1 MSKLIVICGLP
12 GTGKTT
18 LADELSRRLSIFCLH
33 KDSVKESLFESLKMS
48 TLEESKKIGY
58 PSVKVVLD
66 IAEENIARGVDVILE
81 SPFNFPDEG
90 KLFEEWKGKY
100 SIDFFAV
107 VLVIDEEERKRR
119 FTERERHHAHHDTD
133 RLRLQRTGNTLD
145 ETCSYDH
152 IPDKKLFLT
161 TDRPVEQLANDI
173 LEFLQS

>member
-33 KDSVKESLFESLKMS
+33 KDSVKESLFESLKLS

-58 PSVKVVLD
+58 PSVKAILD
-66 IAEENIARGVDVILE
+66 LAEENIARGVDVILE
-81 SPFNFPDEG
+81 SPFNFPEEG
-90 KLFEEWKGKY
+90 KLFEEWKKKY

-107 VLVIDEEERKRR
+107 VLVIDQEERSRR
-119 FTERERHHAHHDTD
+119 FMDRERHRAHHDTD
-133 RLRLQRTGNTLD
+133 RLRRTNNTIN

-152 IPDKKLFLT
+152 IPDRKLFLT
-161 TDRPVEQLANDI
+161 TDRPVEQLANEVM
-173 LEFLQS
+173 EFLQS